1 MKMSNEIK
9 AGLDSFMELI
19 DEREL
24 AYCEKFFSNRKPN
37 SYSYKV
43 NSKYTKIIEDLNN
56 GQRMVFGF
64 VDNATGDIYKAAGWN
79 APAKHVRGNVLV
91 DRGIASLSGVS
102 GDMPSIRYL

>member
-19 DEREL
+19 DEREM
-24 AYCEKFFSNRKPN
+24 AYRVGFLHNSKPN
-37 SYSYKV
+37 PYYYKA
-43 NSKYTKIIEDLNN
+43 NSKYTKIIEDHGN
-56 GQRMVFGF
+56 QRMVFGF

-79 APAKHVRGNVLV
+79 APAKHARGNVLV
-91 DRGIASLSGVS
+91 DRGVAALSGVS